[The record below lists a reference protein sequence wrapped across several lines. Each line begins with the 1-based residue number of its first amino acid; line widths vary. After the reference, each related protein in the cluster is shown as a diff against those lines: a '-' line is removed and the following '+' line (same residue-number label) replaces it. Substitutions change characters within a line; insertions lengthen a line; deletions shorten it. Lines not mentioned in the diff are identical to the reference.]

1 MTSRDAEASDA
12 DLAEQA
18 VPVVRADE
26 EAPGAEITPGDNA
39 DIADVIE
46 QHQGLPSDE
55 DDYDR

>member
-1 MTSRDAEASDA
+1 MTSRDVEASDA

-18 VPVVRADE
+18 TPVVQADDE
-26 EAPGAEITPGDNA
+26 TPGAEITPVDNP

>member
-18 VPVVRADE
+18 VPVVQADE
-26 EAPGAEITPGDNA
+26 EIPGVEIAPGDNA

-46 QHQGLPSDE
+46 QHQGLPLEE